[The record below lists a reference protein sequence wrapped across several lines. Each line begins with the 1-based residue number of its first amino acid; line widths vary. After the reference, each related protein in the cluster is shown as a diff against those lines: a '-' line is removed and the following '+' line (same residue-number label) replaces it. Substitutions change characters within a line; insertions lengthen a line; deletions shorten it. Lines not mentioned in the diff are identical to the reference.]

1 MSAAPKH
8 MVEHAIKVI
17 NEVFKLNDSNGKAT
31 LIDWRAYDDGLAINV
46 EDTGID
52 SWVFANSD
60 TVYGALPRHT
70 WLEPINAVSLRLV
83 RA

>member
-8 MVEHAIKVI
+8 MVQRAVEVI
-17 NEVFKLNDSNGKAT
+17 NEVFPDAEAAIMQPGSKYNGYIDIILNGYVDSVLVVNSGT
-31 LIDWRAYDDGLAINV
+31 
-46 EDTGID
+46 
-52 SWVFANSD
+52 VF
-60 TVYGALPRHT
+60 GALPRRT